1 MDKARTRSHSIE
13 VTTTK
18 GAQTKAG
25 PLAKHVAGMLFLEK
39 LHTLLHVPVTK
50 QFLTSSNFTRIAKT
64 HELIRRQQ
72 LANLRMGQDLWV
84 RQQ

>member
-1 MDKARTRSHSIE
+1 MDKARTHSHSIE

-18 GAQTKAG
+18 GAQTKAS
-25 PLAKHVAGMLFLEK
+25 PLAKHVAGMLLLEK

-50 QFLTSSNFTRIAKT
+50 QFLTLSNFTRIAKT
-64 HELIRRQQ
+64 RELIRRQQ

-84 RQQ
+84 HQQ